1 MINIIA
7 INMYYKSNIDIVLIP
22 TRVCMFTGLEMFI
35 HVGCLNINCF
45 IDNL

>member
-1 MINIIA
+1 
-7 INMYYKSNIDIVLIP
+7 MYYKSNIVLIP
-22 TRVCMFTGLEMFI
+22 IRVCMFTDLEMVI